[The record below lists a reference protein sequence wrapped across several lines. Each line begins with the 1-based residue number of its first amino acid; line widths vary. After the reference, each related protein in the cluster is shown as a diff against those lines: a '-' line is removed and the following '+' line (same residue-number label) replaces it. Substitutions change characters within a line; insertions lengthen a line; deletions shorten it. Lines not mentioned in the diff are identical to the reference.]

1 MPGHFTFFSEE
12 IEHGFAR
19 FSESEA
25 KHMVQVLRFSVGD
38 EVWCTDGKGNRFRTE
53 LVSASKKDVKAK
65 IIETL
70 TIEPPT
76 FTLVVGVLKSTD
88 RMEWL
93 LEKSVELGLQKL
105 VWTACDN
112 SERAKVFLDKLM
124 KTCVAAMK
132 QSHGS
137 WLPVLEHMSFKEA
150 IQKFGDEAY
159 IAHCSGGLA
168 YSAKDLKEDSVV
180 FIGPEGDFSESEI
193 KIAKEKGCKELQLGS
208 RILRT
213 ETAAIAACAAANL
226 QV

>member
-1 MPGHFTFFSEE
+1 
-12 IEHGFAR
+12 
-19 FSESEA
+19 
-25 KHMVQVLRFSVGD
+25 
-38 EVWCTDGKGNRFRTE
+38 
-53 LVSASKKDVKAK
+53 
-65 IIETL
+65 
-70 TIEPPT
+70 
-76 FTLVVGVLKSTD
+76 
-88 RMEWL
+88 

-168 YSAKDLKEDSVV
+168 YSAKDLKADSVV

-193 KIAKEKGCKELQLGS
+193 KIAKEKGGKELQLGS